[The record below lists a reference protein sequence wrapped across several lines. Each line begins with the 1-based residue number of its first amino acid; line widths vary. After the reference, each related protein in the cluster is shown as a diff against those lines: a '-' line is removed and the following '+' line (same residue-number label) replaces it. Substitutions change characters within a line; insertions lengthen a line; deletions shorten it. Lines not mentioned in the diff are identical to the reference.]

1 MKYPYSCSVLQR
13 TELGQIMMA
22 IDNIADACHKRLD
35 VPMTDLTLEQK
46 LRKIK
51 VSHKNMGPSHK
62 TGLYLCF

>member
-1 MKYPYSCSVLQR
+1 
-13 TELGQIMMA
+13 MMA

-51 VSHKNMGPSHK
+51 VSHKNMGLSHK
-62 TGLYLCF
+62 TGLNLCI